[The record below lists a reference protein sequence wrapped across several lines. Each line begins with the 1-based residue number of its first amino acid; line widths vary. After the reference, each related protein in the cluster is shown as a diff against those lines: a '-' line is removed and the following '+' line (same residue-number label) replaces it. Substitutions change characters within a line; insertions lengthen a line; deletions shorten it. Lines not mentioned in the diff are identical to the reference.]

1 MLVAEEEEVDEEL
14 GTDLV
19 VGWVLLVVGGG
30 CHVEV
35 GGGGGFFDVVVW
47 GCESVPST
55 NSHSPY
61 MMPTDCG
68 AKKEKSPGLRSSPPQ
83 GHPGHVSWTVAVVVL
98 PP

>member
-1 MLVAEEEEVDEEL
+1 MLVVEEEEVEEEL

-19 VGWVLLVVGGG
+19 VEWVLLVVGGG

-35 GGGGGFFDVVVW
+35 GGGGGFFDIVVW

-68 AKKEKSPGLRSSPPQ
+68 AKKEKRPGLRSSPPQ
-83 GHPGHVSWTVAVVVL
+83 GHPGH
-98 PP
+98 